1 MTERKSVSGKS
12 IRHFLYAALSLF
24 MAAVLFAESPVQAH
38 AAAISGA
45 HYSVSVSVAGQPVL
59 CLHDR
64 TYLSSD
70 VGHVVMY
77 RGTFTVFYQI
87 RYPSGY
93 GLSSGVCSIHQS
105 FQISYGPVS
114 VLQPVGSNFS
124 IVNVSAP
131 EGVSVSMVRES
142 YDSVNIAYEVFFSFD
157 NVRCTPDGRVFVS
170 VTYDAYSDFYK
181 NAQGAV
187 QDTIQVN
194 VIDKNT
200 AALNSGSFYNNY
212 ADYDYWAN
220 WIMNYSTAMHNRVDN
235 IMNSVNRTEN
245 NIVNWSSAILSK
257 LEALISS
264 NSKDN
269 SDIINAA
276 NQNSKNEID
285 AANKNADDIMNSYD
299 SSSQDTDNGRF
310 DASQKELQA
319 TEDSLFGDASK
330 AFDDLDFQKYGIGSV
345 PGIVSAMSFVS
356 GFLQSLYVKMGVF
369 GTIVT
374 TGMVVLIASKVIGL
388 FRFSTDGGG
397 KGG

>member
-1 MTERKSVSGKS
+1 MRLVDN
-12 IRHFLYAALSLF
+12 LYTTAD
-24 MAAVLFAESPVQAH
+24 
-38 AAAISGA
+38 IG
-45 HYSVSVSVAGQPVL
+45 YI
-59 CLHDR
+59 
-64 TYLSSD
+64 
-70 VGHVVMY
+70 VMY
-77 RGTFTVFYQI
+77 RGSFNVFYSI

-93 GLSSGVCSIHQS
+93 GLSSGTCSIHQA
-105 FQISYGPVS
+105 FQVSYGPTS

-124 IVNVSAP
+124 IVGLNAP
-131 EGVSVSMVRES
+131 DGVSVSMVRGS
-142 YDSVNIAYEVFFSFD
+142 YDSLYIAYEVIFSFD
-157 NVRCTPDGRVFVS
+157 NVRCSPDGRVFIS
-170 VTYDAYSDFYK
+170 VTFDAYSNFLK
-181 NAQGAV
+181 SAAGTVGN
-187 QDTIQVN
+187 TIQVN
-194 VIDKNT
+194 VIDRNVVP
-200 AALNSGSFYNNY
+200 LNSGSFYNNY
-212 ADYDYWAN
+212 ADYDHWAN
-220 WIMNYSTAMHNRVDN
+220 WLMNNSTAIYNRVDN
-235 IMNSVNRTEN
+235 IMKSVNRTEN
-245 NIVNWSSAILSK
+245 NIVNWSSVIVSK